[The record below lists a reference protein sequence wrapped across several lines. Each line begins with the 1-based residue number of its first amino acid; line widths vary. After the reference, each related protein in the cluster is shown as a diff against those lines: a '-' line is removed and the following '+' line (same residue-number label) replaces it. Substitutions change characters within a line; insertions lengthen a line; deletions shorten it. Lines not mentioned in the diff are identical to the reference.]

1 MDVVDNVLVD
11 GTPMAAGHLAM
22 KFGGVGAVHGWDRA
36 GAMLCHIARVVL
48 RIPALR
54 YVDDFFAVDHPECV
68 DHAMTCFARMVR
80 AVLGPNAVAPD
91 KLAHGVPLEVL
102 GLVVRI
108 INKGIELVLPDKKMK
123 EWTGQLLHARQAGV
137 MPPWECFETGWVIR
151 LRRMQ
156 QFPACGPRHA
166 APLFSR
172 SNTRPRKASG

>member
-108 INKGIELVLPDKKMK
+108 INKGIELVLPDKKN
-123 EWTGQLLHARQAGV
+123 EGVDGSVAPCQAS
-137 MPPWECFETGWVIR
+137 R
-151 LRRMQ
+151 
-156 QFPACGPRHA
+156 RHA
-166 APLFSR
+166 PLGMLR
-172 SNTRPRKASG
+172 NWLGD